1 MEMVLALTLHIMSV
15 VVWIG
20 GVTFV
25 TLVTFPMILRMEKS
39 LEMVM
44 MFQGTEHRFVKIA
57 KAMVILAGLS
67 GFYLLYEKGLSTA
80 VIIMIVIWAGYALLI
95 FGLEKKLFAKLF
107 GRPEDQTDTK
117 KVFKIL
123 QIFHWVVLAL
133 SFLAIAAGVYEAHY

>member
-95 FGLEKKLFAKLF
+95 FGLEKKLFVKLF